1 MIVLLTH
8 ELEFYN
14 VRNVAVILKI
24 YWFKNTSELLLKNSL
39 GERSLLFFYVNY
51 FSLKNLKLNSVGES
65 FNYQR

>member
-39 GERSLLFFYVNY
+39 GERSLLFFTLII
-51 FSLKNLKLNSVGES
+51 FL
-65 FNYQR
+65 